1 MAHEVDKSVGQ
12 KRELDMRNG
21 RPVDAE
27 TRDEGESDAD
37 TDTDTEEDTDDES
50 A

>member
-12 KRELDMRNG
+12 KRELDMKNG

-37 TDTDTEEDTDDES
+37 TDTEEDTDES